1 LELFN
6 TFFAWL
12 SSMLG
17 GKQVWKSP
25 MSSLPCCLLLPHQKP
40 HSFCRKLLNF
50 GVVGTRDGDFDN
62 FFVLFQESTKCLRSG
77 EFGGEAGW
85 YWSGGAGAWSECL
98 YQCQLPLQQVNCVYL
113 THKISSKAIFCRRFL
128 LWTIPTSGTCVF
140 TSCWVGGTYNSLH
153 RV

>member
-1 LELFN
+1 MFFN

-17 GKQVWKSP
+17 GETGLELSHELFAVLSVIA
-25 MSSLPCCLLLPHQKP
+25 SSEA

-50 GVVGTRDGDFDN
+50 GVVGDN
-62 FFVLFQESTKCLRSG
+62 WWGIWQFLFQESTKCLRSG
-77 EFGGEAGW
+77 EFGAGAGW

-113 THKISSKAIFCRRFL
+113 THQISSKAIFCCRFL
-128 LWTIPTSGTCVF
+128 IWTIPTSGTCVF

-153 RV
+153 RI